1 MNKHRNR
8 EEKLLKEFKSDED
21 EMDVHISA
29 IIREL
34 KNV

>member
-8 EEKLLKEFKSDED
+8 EEKLKEFRFDYD
-21 EMDVHISA
+21 EMDAHISA